1 MSIKREFLVPT
12 HQKEPILMKI
22 ALEMDSAFIKVFMY
36 EDRRADKPSEVVF
49 FGHFKKL
56 NEDLKRDISK
66 FIESYT
72 DGFNTQKITKVI
84 SENIRKV

>member
-22 ALEMDSAFIKVFMY
+22 ALEMDSAFIKLFMY

>member
-1 MSIKREFLVPT
+1 MSIKREFIVPT

-22 ALEMDSAFIKVFMY
+22 ALEMDSAFIKLFMY

-49 FGHFKKL
+49 FGHFRKL
-56 NEDLKRDISK
+56 NEDLKRDVTK

-72 DGFNTQKITKVI
+72 DGFNAQKITKVI

>member
-1 MSIKREFLVPT
+1 MSIKREFIVPT

-36 EDRRADKPSEVVF
+36 KDRIADKPSEVVF

-56 NEDLKRDISK
+56 NDDLKRDVTK

-72 DGFNTQKITKVI
+72 DSFNAKKITKVI
-84 SENIRKV
+84 SENIKKV